1 MCSSPRRSRPVLRT
15 GGSDGNLAGRI
26 RSGTERAEKPSHFA
40 PPRGRERTRKG
51 IAYNQI
57 IDLHSASGKRVV
69 FRRHGGVKKQPGI
82 GHSTETNPT

>member
-26 RSGTERAEKPSHFA
+26 RSGTEPSHFA
-40 PPRGRERTRKG
+40 PPRWRERTRKG